1 MKLMCDFFKDNKEE
15 VEVNNDSQYD
25 LDAPLAARMRPR
37 KLNEYIG
44 QDHILGEGK
53 LLRRA
58 IEADRFASLIFYGP
72 PGIGK
77 TSLAKVISKHS
88 KSRFL
93 NLSGVESNVAE
104 IRKSVESAES
114 LNRLHQ
120 STTTLFVDEIHRF
133 NKAQQDVLLPHIE
146 RGTVR
151 FIGATTHNP
160 FFYVN
165 LSLIHISEPTRPY

>member
-1 MKLMCDFFKDNKEE
+1 MVLL
-15 VEVNNDSQYD
+15 V
-25 LDAPLAARMRPR
+25 L
-37 KLNEYIG
+37 
-44 QDHILGEGK
+44 GK
-53 LLRRA
+53 LALQKSSQT
-58 IEADRFASLIFYGP
+58 I
-72 PGIGK
+72 K
-77 TSLAKVISKHS
+77 

-104 IRKSVESAES
+104 IRKSVESMES

-165 LSLIHISEPTRPY
+165 IHSFQDRRYSN